1 MSDLTPLFENNE
13 RWPALINNRR
23 WRDLSVSRMA
33 QLAPQYRLR
42 PLPRV

>member
-13 RWPALINNRR
+13 RWAASINNPR
-23 WRDLSVSRMA
+23 WRDLGVSGRD